1 MIKLINIS
9 LLILFISSCKIKLE
23 EVLLYDEYEQP
34 KQQEKIKPVI
44 YSDAEGTM
52 WNSLFNCGEF
62 GISKEAYFKG
72 KASIKIS
79 WDKNLGCEWIGF
91 GNSFNNWQPAN
102 IQDLMNTKALS
113 FFVRTQIG
121 QVNSLPIVA
130 SLEDFSGGGSYLFI
144 DCEKYL
150 KGLSIDTSWQQIIV
164 PLWDFPIN
172 NEVENDGIDISS
184 IKQFKFQLEGAGKF
198 YIDEISLIEYSKNK
212 HETMQLEVENMKP
225 KGITKQIIYQE
236 GKLKESG
243 WGTGEKICHTLKET
257 SDAPGNRCIEWKYET
272 KDCNWAQWGINW
284 NDWYQINFRGLI
296 EQCSLE
302 FKVRTTPNALFYIAV
317 EDFKGNSSAISIPS
331 KSSQNFSNW
340 TTVKIPL
347 SDFKLKENNFVLDQ
361 IKQISFKGIKSGKVL
376 LDDIKIVKK

>member
-1 MIKLINIS
+1 MNKIINIS
-9 LLILFISSCKIKLE
+9 LLILVISSCQIKLE
-23 EVLLYDEYEQP
+23 EIQLYDTYDQP
-34 KQQEKIKPVI
+34 KQQEEIKPII

-62 GISKEAYFKG
+62 AISKETYFKG
-72 KASIKIS
+72 NASIKIS

-91 GNSFNNWQPAN
+91 GNSFNNWQASN
-102 IQDLMNTKALS
+102 INHYINSKALS

-121 QVNSLPIVA
+121 EVSSIPIVA

-144 DCEKYL
+144 NCEKYL
-150 KGLSIDTSWQQIIV
+150 KGLTIDTTWKQIIV
-164 PLWDFPIN
+164 PLWDFPIKD
-172 NEVENDGIDISS
+172 EVENDDIDISS
-184 IKQFKFQLEGAGKF
+184 IKQLKFQLEGAGKF
-198 YIDEISLIEYSKNK
+198 YIDEISLIEYSKK
-212 HETMQLEVENMKP
+212 KYQAMQLEVENMKP
-225 KGITKQIIYQE
+225 KGLTNQIIYQE

-257 SDAPGNRCIEWKYET
+257 ADAPGNRCIEWKYET
-272 KDCNWAQWGINW
+272 NDCNWAQWGINW

-296 EQCSLE
+296 DECSLE
-302 FKVRTTPNALFYIAV
+302 LKIKTTPNAQFLLAI
-317 EDFKGNSSAISIPS
+317 EDFKGNSSSIPIP
-331 KSSQNFSNW
+331 SQNFSNW

-376 LDDIKIVKK
+376 LDDIKIVLK